1 MKSSFA
7 LIFPRSEA
15 LSSLI
20 NRTDFPRFIAL
31 DSRKRVRTS
40 RDGGG
45 GFPHGHTGGNVPV
58 AYSDSEPRDAA
69 SALQGTGNGEYLMEL
84 HQVRYFLA
92 LASTLNF
99 TRAAEMCNVTQPAL
113 TKGVQKLEQ
122 ELGGQLIYRERQ
134 LTHLTDLG
142 KAVLPMLERAIASTE
157 AVRRRAREFQQKA
170 VALLS
175 IGLAPSV
182 SASLILEPI
191 AEIRK
196 FVPGLHVELREEPAN
211 RLVELLLEGE
221 VNVALVGDLDE
232 RPERIDDWTLF
243 EERYVAV
250 LAQSHELAN
259 LPAISIDALRDA
271 MILERTYCDVA
282 PKFQRLCFADTMS
295 QHPSYRSCHDLHL
308 QHLAA
313 AGFGIV
319 LAPEHMPR
327 LPSLKAVPIEG
338 DPVWR
343 EVRLLAV
350 QGRRYSPALDA
361 FVKVARLRDWSL
373 HAQSLRHQSH
383 SNATNV
389 SP

>member
-1 MKSSFA
+1 MLHRHQACSVVTG
-7 LIFPRSEA
+7 I
-15 LSSLI
+15 
-20 NRTDFPRFIAL
+20 
-31 DSRKRVRTS
+31 V
-40 RDGGG
+40 DGE
-45 GFPHGHTGGNVPV
+45 H
-58 AYSDSEPRDAA
+58 
-69 SALQGTGNGEYLMEL
+69 LMEL
-84 HQVRYFLA
+84 YQVRYFLA

-142 KAVLPMLERAIASTE
+142 KAVLPMLERALASTE
-157 AVRRRAREFQQKA
+157 AVRRRAREFQQKE
-170 VALLS
+170 VAPLT
-175 IGLAPSV
+175 IGLAPSI
-182 SASLILEPI
+182 SASLVLEPI

-196 FVPGLHVELREEPAN
+196 FVPGLHVELREEPPT

-221 VNVALVGDLDE
+221 VNVALVGDLDNT
-232 RPERIDDWTLF
+232 PERIDDWVLF

-250 LAQSHELAN
+250 LAPSHELAH
-259 LPAISIDALRDA
+259 LPVIGMEALREA
-271 MILERTYCDVA
+271 TVLNRFNCDVA
-282 PKFQRLCFADTMS
+282 PKFHPLCFPDAPPHHN
-295 QHPSYRSCHDLHL
+295 QRSSRDLHL

-327 LPSLKAVPIEG
+327 LPSLKALPIEG

-361 FVKVARLRDWSL
+361 FLKVARLRDWSL
-373 HAQSLRHQSH
+373 HTRQPLQTQHHSH
-383 SNATNV
+383 LAATGM
-389 SP
+389 SA

>member
-1 MKSSFA
+1 
-7 LIFPRSEA
+7 
-15 LSSLI
+15 
-20 NRTDFPRFIAL
+20 
-31 DSRKRVRTS
+31 
-40 RDGGG
+40 
-45 GFPHGHTGGNVPV
+45 
-58 AYSDSEPRDAA
+58 
-69 SALQGTGNGEYLMEL
+69 MEL

-92 LASTLNF
+92 VASTLNF

-142 KAVLPMLERAIASTE
+142 KAVLPMLERALASTE
-157 AVRRRAREFQQKA
+157 SVRHLAREFQQRE
-170 VALLS
+170 VAPLA
-175 IGLAPSV
+175 IGLAPTI

-196 FVPGLHVELREEPAN
+196 FVPGLHVELREETQD

-221 VNVALVGDLDE
+221 VNVALVGDLDDT
-232 RPERIDDWTLF
+232 PERIDGWALF
-243 EERYVAV
+243 AERYVAV
-250 LAQSHELAN
+250 LARSHQLAD
-259 LPAISIDALRDA
+259 LPAIGMEELRNA
-271 MILERTYCDVA
+271 AILDRASCDVA
-282 PKFQRLCFADTMS
+282 PKFQSLLFPDAQLHHS
-295 QHPSYRSCHDLHL
+295 HRSCRDLHL

-327 LPSLKAVPIEG
+327 LPSLKALPIEG

-361 FVKVARLRDWSL
+361 FVKIARLRDWSL
-373 HAQSLRHQSH
+373 HADLPLQAQHQSRLE
-383 SNATNV
+383 SAGM
-389 SP
+389 PA